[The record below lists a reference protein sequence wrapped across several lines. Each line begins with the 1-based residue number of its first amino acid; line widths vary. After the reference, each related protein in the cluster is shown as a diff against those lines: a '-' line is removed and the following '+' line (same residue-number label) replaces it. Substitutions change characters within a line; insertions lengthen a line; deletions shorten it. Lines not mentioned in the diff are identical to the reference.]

1 MNGLTLF
8 QAVLTV
14 VGVFCLAYYCSR
26 LLGKQWGK
34 ASVSQNMQVVEHI
47 QVGQNQKLLILQV
60 GGQYYLLG
68 VSKDGIQLLTRLDGE
83 FSAPEAVL
91 PGPEQP
97 PFQELLKKYLTP
109 RQKKGGEGDE

>member
-34 ASVSQNMQVVEHI
+34 ASVSKNI
-47 QVGQNQKLLILQV
+47 QVGQNQKLLLLQV
-60 GGQYYLLG
+60 GEQYYLLG
-68 VSKDGIQLLTRLDGE
+68 VSQAGIQLLTRLEGE

>member
-34 ASVSQNMQVVEHI
+34 ASVSGNMRIVEHI
-47 QVGQNQKLLILQV
+47 SVGQNQKLLLLQV
-60 GGQYYLLG
+60 GEEYYLLG
-68 VSKDGIQLLTRLDGE
+68 VSQAGIQLLTRLEGD
-83 FSAPEAVL
+83 FKAPEAVL
-91 PGPEQP
+91 PDPAGSS
-97 PFQELLKKYLTP
+97 FQELLKKYLTP

>member
-14 VGVFCLAYYCSR
+14 VGVFCLAYYCSK

-34 ASVSQNMQVVEHI
+34 ASVSANMRVVESI
-47 QVGQNQKLLILQV
+47 QVGQNQKLLLLQV
-60 GGQYYLLG
+60 KEQYYLLG
-68 VSKDGIQLLTRLDGE
+68 VSQAGIQLLTRLEGE
-83 FSAPEAVL
+83 FEAGEAVL
-91 PGPEQP
+91 PVQAQL
-97 PFQELLKKYLTP
+97 PFQELLKKHLTP